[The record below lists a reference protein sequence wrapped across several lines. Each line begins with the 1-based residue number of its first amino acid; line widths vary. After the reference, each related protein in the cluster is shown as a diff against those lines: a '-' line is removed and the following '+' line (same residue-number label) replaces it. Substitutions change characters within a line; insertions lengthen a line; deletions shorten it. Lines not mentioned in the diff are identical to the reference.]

1 MRTLDTLLIV
11 ALGMTPVS
19 FVSAQDA
26 CCMGLMHAETSS
38 RVDRVTSDFATPP
51 DRQRDRA
58 FTRTA
63 SLGNDGRYH
72 VRVVSPEGVLRMM
85 GTFADSA
92 LTVPDGDFTYYH
104 SNGRIES
111 KGRFVGGVKEGEW
124 PCWTIT
130 GEQRVTRRYAGLAWE
145 ELQFVVGAAERAR
158 TLQPNAPLVAGAF

>member
-1 MRTLDTLLIV
+1 MKPLDTLLIV
-11 ALGMTPVS
+11 ALGMAPVS

-26 CCMGLMHAETSS
+26 CRTALMHAAPSS
-38 RVDRVTSDFATPP
+38 RVDRVTSDFTTPSE
-51 DRQRDRA
+51 RQRDRA

-63 SLGNDGRYH
+63 SLGNDGHYH
-72 VRVVSPEGVLRMM
+72 VRIVSPEGVLRMM

-92 LTVPDGDFTYYH
+92 LTLPDGDFTYYH

-111 KGRFVGGVKEGEW
+111 KGRFVSGVKDGEW

-130 GEQRVTRRYAGLAWE
+130 GEPRATRRYAGLAWE

-158 TLQPNAPLVAGAF
+158 TIQPPASLVAGAF